1 MNRENKENDVSGAG
15 VQVQV
20 STQAQS
26 AILLEQARTMKD
38 TPSSPQ
44 AEVFLRVEGLGKGY
58 GEGDARV
65 EVLRN
70 IDVSLSKGEMSVL
83 LGPSGSGKST
93 FLNII
98 GGLESADEGRIVID
112 RYELT
117 KLSSKKIGEYRRN
130 ELGFVFQFYNLVP
143 DLTIKENIEVCA
155 HLGKNPLSTKD
166 LLGSLG
172 LWDHR
177 NKFPR
182 QVSGG
187 QQQRCAIGRALVKNP
202 RLLLCDEPTGAL
214 DYKTSKEIL
223 ALIEQVNKEYGC
235 TVVIVTHNDAIKNM
249 ATRVLRLHDGCL
261 IENSINSEPIP
272 AEQLEW

>member
-223 ALIEQVNKEYGC
+223 VLIEQVNKEYGY

-261 IENSINSEPIP
+261 IENSINSEPVP

>member
-1 MNRENKENDVSGAG
+1 MNIDNKENDGSGAG
-15 VQVQV
+15 AQVQA
-20 STQAQS
+20 STQVES
-26 AILLEQARTMKD
+26 ATPHEQARPMKD
-38 TPSSPQ
+38 IPSSPQ
-44 AEVFLRVEGLGKGY
+44 AEVFLHVEGLGKGY

-98 GGLESADEGRIVID
+98 GGLESADAGRIVID
-112 RYELT
+112 GYELT
-117 KLSSKKIGEYRRN
+117 QLSSKKIGEYRRN

-249 ATRVLRLHDGCL
+249 ATRILRLHDGCL